1 MVGGNVIRS
10 ALMALMALPAAAFGD
25 NQVNMSPGVTT
36 IGAEI
41 YDLHMLIMIICV
53 VIGIGVFGV
62 MFYSITYHRK

>member
-1 MVGGNVIRS
+1 MSVVKRISN
-10 ALMALMALPAAAFGD
+10 ALAAAAVFPSIAFGD
-25 NQVNMSPGVTT
+25 NQVNMSPGVTS

-62 MFYSITYHRK
+62 MFYSIIYHR